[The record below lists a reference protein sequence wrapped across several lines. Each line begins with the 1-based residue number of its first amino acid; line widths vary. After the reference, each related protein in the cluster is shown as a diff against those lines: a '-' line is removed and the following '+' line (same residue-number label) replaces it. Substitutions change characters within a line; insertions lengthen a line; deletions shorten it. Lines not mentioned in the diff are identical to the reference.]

1 MELKTARFKH
11 ACNSGDL
18 LASMA
23 SIKKYYELTNKKVI
37 ICQQLNVPAQYP
49 IGSKHPVTDDSGAY
63 VCMNRA
69 MLNMITPLL
78 MSQEYIGGVEEYVGQ
93 GVDIDIDVIRQ
104 KCFVNMP
111 FGAIQSWVMLAYPDL
126 ACDLS
131 KPWILGV
138 EKYEIFFRNKIIINF
153 TDRYRNNIATYFFL
167 KEYQDNIL
175 FAGTKKERDT
185 FCEQWKL
192 EIGLLEVEDFFHLA
206 EVIKSARFFMG
217 NQSMCWNLAEAMKT
231 PRILELS
238 LNAPNCIPFIGEDS
252 YGFFHQ
258 VAVEFYFKHLFNKT
272 KN

>member
-1 MELKTARFKH
+1 MEFARFKH
-11 ACNSGDL
+11 LCNAGDL
-18 LASMA
+18 VAAMPA
-23 SIKKYYELTNKKVI
+23 IKKYYQLTGKKVI

-49 IGSKHPVTDDSGAY
+49 IGSKHPVTDDEGTY
-63 VCMNRA
+63 VCMNRK
-69 MLNMITPLL
+69 MLDMITPLL
-78 MSQEYIGGVEEYVGQ
+78 LSQEYIGGVEEYVGQ
-93 GVDIDIDVIRQ
+93 DVHIDLDVIRQ

-126 ACDLS
+126 ATDLT
-131 KPWILGV
+131 KPWIEVPKWVGNR
-138 EKYEIFFRNKIIINF
+138 FSNKIVVNF

-167 KEYQDNIL
+167 KDYQEDLL
-175 FAGTKKERDT
+175 FAGTQKERDA

-192 EIGLLEVEDFFHLA
+192 DIELLHVGDFHDLA
-206 EVIKSARFFMG
+206 IAINSCRFFLG

-238 LNAPNCIPFIGEDS
+238 LTAPNCIPFIGEDS

-258 VAVEFYFKHLFNKT
+258 IGAEHYFKLLFNKT

>member
-1 MELKTARFKH
+1 MEIARFKH
-11 ACNSGDL
+11 MCNSGDL
-18 LASMA
+18 LAAMPA
-23 SIKKYYELTNKKVI
+23 IKKYHELTGKKVI
-37 ICQQLNVPAQYP
+37 VCQQLNVPAQYP
-49 IGSKHPVTDDSGAY
+49 IGSKHPVTDEEGIF
-63 VCMNRA
+63 VCMNRK
-69 MLNMITPLL
+69 MLNMLIPLL
-78 MSQEYIGGVEEYVGQ
+78 LSQEYIGGVEEYVGQ
-93 GVDIDIDVIRQ
+93 SVDIDLDTIRQ

-126 ACDLS
+126 ATDLS
-131 KPWILGV
+131 KPWILV
-138 EKYEIFFRNKIIINF
+138 PAWDKFKDKIIINF

-167 KEYQDNIL
+167 KEYQEHLL
-175 FAGTKKERDT
+175 FAGTQKERDN

-192 EIGLLEVEDFFHLA
+192 DIELLHIGDFHDLA
-206 EVIKSARFFMG
+206 IIIKSARFFLG

-258 VAVEFYFKHLFNKT
+258 IAVEHYFTLLFNKT